1 MDTIT
6 NHTSNDEQRADT
18 IGRDWVSVANGIGVD
33 LLPTVAQADQAGE
46 ISIHAFERLRDEGIT
61 AMLVPREYGGGGATH
76 AEMAADLRELGR
88 HDPPT
93 ALTLAMHSHV
103 VATQVWRHRHG
114 LDASVTF
121 GRVVEGAV
129 FATSGASDW
138 VDSSGS
144 ATKVEGGYVVNAR
157 KVPIS
162 GCEVATI
169 AATSFRYEVEGAAP
183 QVIHCSIPMA
193 AEGVTVQKTWDTL
206 GMRATGSHT
215 LVFDDVFVPDAAVMA
230 TRPAAEW
237 PALLNTVVVAAM
249 PLIMSAYVGLADAVV
264 NDVRTVTAGR
274 DAPHVIQLVGEM
286 MTAHTALAD
295 VVDAMII
302 ESQDLH
308 FEGSDELSS
317 RVLARKSVATD
328 AVIDCARLGIEATGG
343 MGFMRSSPLE
353 RLYRDAH
360 GSLFHP
366 LPAAKQLRFS
376 GRVGV
381 GLTPHG

>member
-6 NHTSNDEQRADT
+6 NHTSNDDQPAGTNRT
-18 IGRDWVSVANGIGVD
+18 DWVSVANGIGVD
-33 LLPTVAQADQAGE
+33 LLPTVAQADRAGE
-46 ISIHAFERLRDEGIT
+46 ISAHAFERLRDEGIT
-61 AMLVPREYGGGGATH
+61 AMLVPREYGGGGASH
-76 AEMAADLRELGR
+76 ADVAAVLRELGR

-103 VATQVWRHRHG
+103 VATQVWRHKRG
-114 LDASVTF
+114 LDASTAF
-121 GRVVEGAV
+121 RKVVEGAV

-157 KVPIS
+157 KMPIS

-169 AATSFRYEVEGAAP
+169 VATSFRHEIEGEAP
-183 QVIHCSIPMA
+183 HVIHCTVPMA
-193 AEGVTVQKTWDTL
+193 AEGVTIDTTWDTL

-215 LVFDDVFVPDAAVMA
+215 VVFDDVFVPDAAVMLS
-230 TRPAAEW
+230 RPAAEW
-237 PALLNTVVVAAM
+237 PALLDTVIVAAL

-264 NDVRTVTAGR
+264 NDVRAVTSGR

-286 MTAHTALAD
+286 MTAHTTTAD
-295 VVDAMII
+295 MVDAMIN
-302 ESQDLH
+302 ESQDLDV
-308 FEGSDELSS
+308 GGGVELSS
-317 RVLARKSVATD
+317 RMLARKSVASD

-343 MGFMRSSPLE
+343 MGFMRSSSLE

-360 GSLFHP
+360 GCLFHP
-366 LPAAKQLRFS
+366 LPKAKQLRFS

-381 GLTPHG
+381 GLTPYG